1 MHSLSD
7 SIFEA
12 LKLLFNGNTELWTII
27 AISFQISTTAILIAA
42 LPALVL
48 GFALAYAD
56 FFGRRLII
64 SLFNTLLAVPAVVVG
79 LTLYIVL
86 SRQGPLGEWHLLF
99 TQTAMVLGQIALSFP
114 ILVAMSHSAF
124 QSAEIRA
131 WDTART
137 LSSNPLN
144 AFLIMLR
151 EVRFGL
157 LGALLAA
164 YGRVIAEVGASM
176 MLGGNILHYTR
187 NIPTA
192 IALETSKGE
201 FSQGIALGIILVLM
215 AFILTTVL
223 HYIQGKGM
231 LAHGR

>member
-1 MHSLSD
+1 MNSLTD
-7 SIFEA
+7 STFEA
-12 LKLLFNGNTELWTII
+12 LKLLFTGDEELWTII
-27 AISFQISTTAILIAA
+27 AISFQISATAIFIAA
-42 LPALVL
+42 LPALL
-48 GFALAYAD
+48 IGFALAYAD
-56 FFGRRLII
+56 FPGRRLLI
-64 SLFNTLLAVPAVVVG
+64 SIFNTLLAVPAVVVG
-79 LTLYIVL
+79 LTLYILL
-86 SRQGPLGEWHLLF
+86 SRQGPLGDFHLLF

-124 QSAEIRA
+124 QSAEMRA

-137 LSSNPLN
+137 LSSNSVS

-164 YGRVIAEVGASM
+164 YGRIIAEVGASM

-215 AFILTTVL
+215 AFLLTTVL

>member
-1 MHSLSD
+1 
-7 SIFEA
+7 
-12 LKLLFNGNTELWTII
+12 
-27 AISFQISTTAILIAA
+27 
-42 LPALVL
+42 
-48 GFALAYAD
+48 
-56 FFGRRLII
+56 
-64 SLFNTLLAVPAVVVG
+64 
-79 LTLYIVL
+79 
-86 SRQGPLGEWHLLF
+86 
-99 TQTAMVLGQIALSFP
+99 MVLGQITLSFP

-124 QSAEIRA
+124 QSAEMRA

-137 LSSNPLN
+137 LSANPFR
-144 AFLIMLR
+144 AFIIMLR

-164 YGRVIAEVGASM
+164 YGRIIAEVGASM

-201 FSQGIALGIILVLM
+201 FAQGIALGIILVLM
-215 AFILTTVL
+215 AFLLTTIL

>member
-1 MHSLSD
+1 MESLASTTLD
-7 SIFEA
+7 AIT
-12 LKLLFNGNTELWTII
+12 LLITGDRELWNIIGISFRISGI
-27 AISFQISTTAILIAA
+27 AILLASI
-42 LPALVL
+42 PALFI

-56 FFGRRLII
+56 FSGRRLLI
-64 SLFNTLLAVPAVVVG
+64 SIFNTLLAVPAVVVG
-79 LTLYIVL
+79 LTLYILL
-86 SRQGPLGEWHLLF
+86 SRQGPLGEWKLLF

-124 QSAEIRA
+124 QSTEIRA

-137 LSSNPLN
+137 LQSNPLK
-144 AFLIMLR
+144 AFFIIMR

-157 LGALLAA
+157 FSALLAG
-164 YGRVIAEVGASM
+164 YGRIIAEVGASM

-201 FSQGIALGIILVLM
+201 YAQGIALGIILVSM
-215 AFILTTVL
+215 AFLLTLTL
-223 HYIQGKGM
+223 HYIQGKGR
-231 LAHGR
+231 LSHER